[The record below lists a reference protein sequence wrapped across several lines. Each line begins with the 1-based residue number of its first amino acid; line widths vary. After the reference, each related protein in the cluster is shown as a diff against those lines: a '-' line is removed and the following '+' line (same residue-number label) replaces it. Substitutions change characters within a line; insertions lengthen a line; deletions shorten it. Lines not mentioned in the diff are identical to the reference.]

1 MQNGV
6 KYSSRERFWPWT
18 LAVFGFV
25 VVNGAFVCGLL
36 FQPGAFS
43 ESMTNPIAAAFI
55 VEAMLLVG
63 VFAYLLSKW
72 RVTRLLWWW
81 FVLFS
86 LFGSMVFALPIV
98 LLWPSTQTRVN
109 RRRLTYA
116 CRPTASAH

>member
-1 MQNGV
+1 MGNGV
-6 KYSSRERFWPWT
+6 KYSSRERFWLWT

-25 VVNGAFVCGLL
+25 VVNGAFVCGLF

-43 ESMTNPIAAAFI
+43 EAMTNPIAAAFI

-72 RVTRLLWWW
+72 RVARLPWWW

-86 LFGSMVFALPIV
+86 LFGSMVIALPIV
-98 LLWPSTQTRVN
+98 LIWP
-109 RRRLTYA
+109 RRRRESTDA
-116 CRPTASAH
+116 A

>member
-1 MQNGV
+1 MGNGV
-6 KYSSRERFWPWT
+6 KYSSRERFWLWT

-43 ESMTNPIAAAFI
+43 EAMTNPIAAAFI

-72 RVTRLLWWW
+72 RVTRLPWWW

-98 LLWPSTQTRVN
+98 LLWP
-109 RRRLTYA
+109 RRR
-116 CRPTASAH
+116 RESADAA